1 MLPNQETSAAQAGQ
15 RLRRLS
21 WGVRG
26 LILAG
31 SPFLLTVPVLLVLA
45 PEWLLQIA
53 KGEIAGVSLRE
64 LLVGEFTLAARLR
77 CMLVSL
83 IPVGLWAAALWQ
95 LWQLFACYGR
105 QQVFT
110 VRAVGHLRRFSW
122 ALLVLAA
129 VEPVSRALMSVAI
142 SWDNPPGK
150 RMLMLTL
157 GSNDYQLLLCA
168 AVFVTVAH
176 VMAQALRVA
185 EENEQFV

>member
-1 MLPNQETSAAQAGQ
+1 MASKQETSNTQAAH
-15 RLRRLS
+15 RLRQLS
-21 WGVRG
+21 WLVRL
-26 LILAG
+26 LILIG
-31 SPFLLTVPVLLVLA
+31 SPFLLTVPVLVVA
-45 PEWLLQIA
+45 NPEWLVRIGM
-53 KGEIAGVSLRE
+53 GEISGVSLRP

-83 IPVGLWAAALWQ
+83 VPVGLWAAALWQ

-122 ALLVLAA
+122 SLLVLAA
-129 VEPVSRALMSVAI
+129 VEPLARALMSVAI

-157 GSNDYQLLLCA
+157 GSKDYQLLLCA

-176 VMAQALRVA
+176 VMAQALRMA